1 MRIMLSNASMISC
14 QGEMINVELMAWLEA
29 VVLVAYWGE
38 ENVPTVKYVTGYSIF
53 FMKIYFMRFFKKV
66 FTFYA
71 YKSAYIHVY
80 NYLMIK
86 LRYLV
91 CQLLNFDLYPL
102 FDMLQFYI
110 FIFRRLQS
118 MVTIHITTARGS
130 W

>member
-1 MRIMLSNASMISC
+1 MCLT
-14 QGEMINVELMAWLEA
+14 EM
-29 VVLVAYWGE
+29 
-38 ENVPTVKYVTGYSIF
+38 SQDFQIF
-53 FMKIYFMRFFKKV
+53 FMKIYFMRFLKKV

-80 NYLMIK
+80 NNLMIK
-86 LRYLV
+86 LGYLV

-118 MVTIHITTARGS
+118 MVAIHITTARGS
-130 W
+130 